1 MASIIKVNTIQDA
14 TNSNTAM
21 TIDSTGRILTPARP
35 SFAAHLSADV
45 NYGTADAYQKL
56 TFNSTH
62 HNVGGHYSTSTGKFT
77 APLTGIY
84 YLAATVYMY
93 STPVAEFKFY
103 INGSSLYRFATNS
116 KGDGSVNPNGGTGS
130 VIAQLTANDYVE
142 VYVLASTTAT
152 IYKGSSSSQEVATFW
167 SGCLI
172 G

>member
-1 MASIIKVNTIQDA
+1 MASILKVNTIQDA

-21 TIDSTGRILTPARP
+21 SVDTAGRVTTPARP

-45 NYGTADAYQKL
+45 SYGSADAYQKI

-77 APLTGIY
+77 APVTGIY
-84 YLAATVYMY
+84 LLSAVVYIY
-93 STPVAEFKFY
+93 SVPVAEMKFY
-103 INGSSLYRFATNS
+103 VNGSSLYRFAVNS
-116 KGDGSVNPNGGTGS
+116 NAGSSVNPHGSSGS
-130 VIAQLTANDYVE
+130 VVAQLTANDYVE
-142 VYVLASTTAT
+142 LYVLATATGT
-152 IYKGSSSSQEVATFW
+152 IYKGDSSSQEVATFW